1 MARYCTN
8 CYTPATDDDVL
19 CKNCGQ
25 PLKAAKMSDTPVAVE
40 EKCPVVTEISEKE
53 EQKKQEPGVK
63 QKETVKD
70 GKITAEVIS
79 FGEWVW
85 SLLLCFVPLVNLIML
100 IIWSTTSETNP
111 NKQNFAR
118 AMLIWTVVGIVFSI
132 VFLSMAMVLAM
143 MGYAGG
149 FRYGII
155 F

>member
-25 PLKAAKMSDTPVAVE
+25 PLKVTKMSETPVTVE
-40 EKCPVVTEISEKE
+40 EKCPVKTETSEKA
-53 EQKKQEPGVK
+53 EQKKQEPEVTR
-63 QKETVKD
+63 KETVKD
-70 GKITAEVIS
+70 DKITAEIIS

-85 SLLLCFVPLVNLIML
+85 SLLLCFIPLVNLIML
-100 IIWSTTSETNP
+100 IIWAATSETNP

-132 VFLSMAMVLAM
+132 IFFSMVMALVM
-143 MGYAGG
+143 MGRVGG
-149 FRYGII
+149 FCYGIS